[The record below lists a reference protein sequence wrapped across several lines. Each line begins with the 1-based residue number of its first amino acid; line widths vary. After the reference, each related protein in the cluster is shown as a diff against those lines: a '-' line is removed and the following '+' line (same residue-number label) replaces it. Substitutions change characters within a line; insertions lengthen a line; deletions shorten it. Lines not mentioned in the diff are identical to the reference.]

1 MVQDRDNAAMKI
13 KESAR
18 PGRGVPMLRSLIITT
33 ATACARTS
41 LHRPSGRSLSSSFLD
56 RRDQASGPATR
67 RRDAGAAHQVETL
80 MLESQQLRRG
90 VIIALVR
97 AASDKEVAASPALQA
112 LRDQVIGLE
121 HVQVLAE

>member
-1 MVQDRDNAAMKI
+1 
-13 KESAR
+13 
-18 PGRGVPMLRSLIITT
+18 MLRSLIITT
-33 ATACARTS
+33 ATACARAS
-41 LHRPSGRSLSSSFLD
+41 LHRPSGRSLSSSLIEETKHLAQQLGD
-56 RRDQASGPATR
+56 VTLALHA
-67 RRDAGAAHQVETL
+67 QVETL

-90 VIIALVR
+90 VIALVR

>member
-1 MVQDRDNAAMKI
+1 MKI
-13 KESAR
+13 KESTTGPRCSNAEEPEHHHR
-18 PGRGVPMLRSLIITT
+18 HRLCAGESPPPIRALIVEQ
-33 ATACARTS
+33 
-41 LHRPSGRSLSSSFLD
+41 LD

-90 VIIALVR
+90 VIALVR

-112 LRDQVIGLE
+112 LRDQVVGLE

>member
-1 MVQDRDNAAMKI
+1 
-13 KESAR
+13 
-18 PGRGVPMLRSLIITT
+18 
-33 ATACARTS
+33 
-41 LHRPSGRSLSSSFLD
+41 
-56 RRDQASGPATR
+56 
-67 RRDAGAAHQVETL
+67 

-112 LRDQVIGLE
+112 LRDQVVGLE

>member
-1 MVQDRDNAAMKI
+1 MK
-13 KESAR
+13 
-18 PGRGVPMLRSLIITT
+18 
-33 ATACARTS
+33 RTHTVRAIGQS
-41 LHRPSGRSLSSSFLD
+41 NTLSY
-56 RRDQASGPATR
+56 
-67 RRDAGAAHQVETL
+67 
-80 MLESQQLRRG
+80 RRG

>member
-1 MVQDRDNAAMKI
+1 MKI

-18 PGRGVPMLRSLIITT
+18 PGRGVPMLRGLSITT
-33 ATACARTS
+33 ATACARAS
-41 LHRPSGRSLSSSFLD
+41 LHRPSGRSLSST
-56 RRDQASGPATR
+56 ASLIEETKHLAQQLGDVTLALH
-67 RRDAGAAHQVETL
+67 AQVETL
-80 MLESQQLRRG
+80 MLENQQLRRG
-90 VIIALVR
+90 VIALVR